1 METTTQSGA
10 WNMFTR
16 FVSLGL
22 ITTVAGAMCA
32 GTAFAGP
39 IEMFLSSGGQT
50 TTVLIG
56 NTGDPSSVSF
66 SGTLNGWTITS
77 GTGGTSYS
85 PDLNTAIGI
94 DLGGYTATCV
104 GVGGCSKDPL
114 TIAVS
119 ATGFTQPIDTKGFLL
134 EFSGNVHG
142 GEVSTS
148 AYWDTANTY
157 FCNSANSAA
166 NDCGANGL
174 IGSTT
179 LGNGS
184 ESWSTLG
191 GPDTIRSYSLTVV
204 DVFSA
209 GGGLDPSY
217 SVDTTVTQAV
227 PEPATLALF
236 GAGLIG
242 CALAVSR
249 RRRARL

>member
-1 METTTQSGA
+1 
-10 WNMFTR
+10 MFTR
-16 FVSLGL
+16 SLKLGVMAS
-22 ITTVAGAMCA
+22 VAGAMFA

-39 IEMFLSSGGQT
+39 VEMFLTSGGQT

-56 NTGDPSSVSF
+56 STGDPSSVSW
-66 SGTLNGWTITS
+66 SGTINGWTITA

-85 PDLNTAIGI
+85 PGLNTAVGI

-119 ATGFTQPIDTKGFLL
+119 ATGFTTPIDSNGFLM

-142 GEVSTS
+142 GQVTS
-148 AYWDTANTY
+148 SSYWDTANTY
-157 FCNSANSAA
+157 FCNSGGGAA
-166 NDCGANGL
+166 NDCGSSDL
-174 IGSTT
+174 IHTLT
-179 LGNGS
+179 LGNGTGS
-184 ESWSTLG
+184 NSALG

-204 DVFSA
+204 DTFSA
-209 GGGLDPSY
+209 GRGGDPSY

-236 GAGLIG
+236 GAGLLG
-242 CALAVSR
+242 CAFVVGR
-249 RRRARL
+249 RRRARQS

>member
-1 METTTQSGA
+1 
-10 WNMFTR
+10 MFTR
-16 FVSLGL
+16 FFRLGL
-22 ITTVAGAMCA
+22 IASVAGAMCI
-32 GTAFAGP
+32 GTAHAGP

-77 GTGGTSYS
+77 GTGGTSFS
-85 PDLNTAIGI
+85 PDLTTAIGI

-119 ATGFTQPIDTKGFLL
+119 ATGFTQPIDTNGFLL

-157 FCNSANSAA
+157 FCNSGNTAA
-166 NDCGANGL
+166 NDCASSDL
-174 IGSTT
+174 IGSMT

-184 ESWSTLG
+184 NSWSTLG
-191 GPDTIRSYSLTVV
+191 GPDTIRSYSLTIV
-204 DVFSA
+204 DTFSA

-236 GAGLIG
+236 GAGLLA
-242 CALAVSR
+242 CAVVVSR
-249 RRRARL
+249 RRRARQP

>member
-1 METTTQSGA
+1 
-10 WNMFTR
+10 MFTR
-16 FVSLGL
+16 FFRLGL
-22 ITTVAGAMCA
+22 IASVAGAMCT
-32 GTAFAGP
+32 GTALAGP

-77 GTGGTSYS
+77 GTGGTSFS

-119 ATGFTQPIDTKGFLL
+119 ATGFTQPIDTNGFLL

-157 FCNSANSAA
+157 FCNSGNTAA
-166 NDCGANGL
+166 EDCGSSDL

-184 ESWSTLG
+184 NSWSTLG
-191 GPDTIRSYSLTVV
+191 GPDTIRSYSLTIV
-204 DVFSA
+204 DTFSA

-236 GAGLIG
+236 GVGLLA
-242 CALAVSR
+242 CAVAVRR
-249 RRRARL
+249 RRRARQP

>member
-1 METTTQSGA
+1 
-10 WNMFTR
+10 MFTR
-16 FVSLGL
+16 FLRLGA
-22 ITTVAGAMCA
+22 IAAATVAGVMCT
-32 GTAFAGP
+32 GTALAGP
-39 IEMFLSSGGQT
+39 IEMFLTSGGDS

-56 NTGDPSSVSF
+56 NTGDPSEVSF

-85 PDLNTAIGI
+85 PALNTAIGI

-114 TIAVS
+114 TIAIS
-119 ATGFTQPIDTKGFLL
+119 ATGFTTPIDTNGFLL

-142 GEVSTS
+142 GQVTSS
-148 AYWDTANTY
+148 AYWDTADTY
-157 FCNSANSAA
+157 FCNSGNGAA
-166 NDCGANGL
+166 NDCGSSDL
-174 IGSTT
+174 IGSLT

-184 ESWSTLG
+184 RSASVLG

-204 DVFSA
+204 DTFSA
-209 GGGLDPSY
+209 GGGIDPSY

-227 PEPATLALF
+227 PEPGTLALF
-236 GAGLIG
+236 GAALLG
-242 CALAVSR
+242 CAWVVRR

>member
-1 METTTQSGA
+1 
-10 WNMFTR
+10 MFRR
-16 FVSLGL
+16 FFRIGL
-22 ITTVAGAMCA
+22 IASVAGAMSV

-39 IEMFLSSGGQT
+39 IEMFLTSGGQT

-66 SGTLNGWTITS
+66 SGTLNGWTITA

-85 PDLNTAIGI
+85 PGLNTMIGI

-119 ATGFTQPIDTKGFLL
+119 ATGFTTPIDTNGFLM

-142 GEVSTS
+142 GQVTSS
-148 AYWDTANTY
+148 AYWDTADTY
-157 FCNSANSAA
+157 FCNSGS
-166 NDCGANGL
+166 GAWVGCSSSDL
-174 IGSTT
+174 IRSLS
-179 LGNGS
+179 LGNGTGS
-184 ESWSTLG
+184 ESALG

-204 DVFSA
+204 DTFSA
-209 GGGLDPSY
+209 GLGGDPSY
-217 SVDTTVTQAV
+217 SVDTTVTQSV

-236 GAGLIG
+236 GAGLLA
-242 CALAVSR
+242 CAVAVSR
-249 RRRARL
+249 RRLAARS